1 MRFLAT
7 GPNIPDELLEAR
19 DAGNVVFFCGAGV
32 SQPALPGFVELA
44 EKAIVALGAAEG
56 SASVLLL
63 NRIRD
68 DPLYAPALDQLFNQL
83 QLDYG
88 AAAVDLVVY
97 NLLNKPR
104 RISTEQH
111 SIVLRLS
118 QNAAHQPQI
127 VTTNFVRRFE
137 RARKGIRYYEQPALP
152 DLASGQPL
160 AGLVYL
166 HGRMPTQKPVV
177 LISVVP
183 IWRMG
188 GLPDLSVNCCK
199 AM

>member
-32 SQPALPGFVELA
+32 SQPALPGFLELA

-88 AAAVDLVVY
+88 AAAVGLVVY

-104 RISTEQH
+104 RISTEH
-111 SIVLRLS
+111 KPPVKVCGDYSSRTNLV
-118 QNAAHQPQI
+118 AHPS
-127 VTTNFVRRFE
+127 
-137 RARKGIRYYEQPALP
+137 AR
-152 DLASGQPL
+152 
-160 AGLVYL
+160 
-166 HGRMPTQKPVV
+166 
-177 LISVVP
+177 
-183 IWRMG
+183 
-188 GLPDLSVNCCK
+188 
-199 AM
+199 